1 MVETLEAFVRAH
13 AAAPWVL
20 LVVALL
26 AAGDALLPPLPSE
39 TVVVALAAISVAA
52 TGPNLVLLGAAA
64 ATGAFVGDTTVFLLG
79 RRFGTARLARVRRR
93 GLRRALDRA
102 ADTLERRGGLV
113 ILAAR
118 YVPVGRVAVD
128 LTAGA
133 GGFAPRRFAGLA
145 ALAAVSWAAWTVC
158 VGALAGHWLD
168 DNPLLGAAAG
178 ITVALALGFAADHA
192 VRVVLRRR
200 RR

>member
-52 TGPNLVLLGAAA
+52 SGPNLVLLAAAA

-102 ADTLERRGGLV
+102 ADILERRGGLV

-133 GGFAPRRFAGLA
+133 GGFGPRRFVGLA
-145 ALAAVSWAAWTVC
+145 ALAAVSWAAWTVS

-200 RR
+200 GR

>member
-1 MVETLEAFVRAH
+1 MVETLEAFVEAH

-20 LVVALL
+20 LVVVLL
-26 AAGDALLPPLPSE
+26 AAGDALLPPVPSE
-39 TVVVALAAISVAA
+39 TVVVALAALSVAA
-52 TGPNLVLLGAAA
+52 TGPNLVLLGLAAA
-64 ATGAFVGDTTVFLLG
+64 VGAFVGDTSVFLLG
-79 RRFGTARLARVRRR
+79 RRFGTARLARVRRPA
-93 GLRRALDRA
+93 RRTALDRA
-102 ADTLERRGGLV
+102 ADTLHRRGGLV

-133 GGFAPRRFAGLA
+133 TGFGRRRFVGLA
-145 ALAAVSWAAWTVC
+145 ALAAVSWAAWTVA

-178 ITVALALGFAADHA
+178 IAIALALGFAADHVA
-192 VRVVLRRR
+192 RAVLRRR
-200 RR
+200 GR

>member
-1 MVETLEAFVRAH
+1 MFDTLTAFVEAH

-20 LVVALL
+20 VLVALT
-26 AAGDALLPPLPSE
+26 AAGDALLPPVPSE
-39 TVVVALAAISVAA
+39 TVVVALAAVSVAA
-52 TGPNLVLLGAAA
+52 SGPNLVLLGAAA
-64 ATGAFVGDTTVFLLG
+64 AAGAFTGDTTVFLLG
-79 RRFGTARLARVRRR
+79 RRFGTERLARVRRPA
-93 GLRRALDRA
+93 LRSALDRS

-113 ILAAR
+113 VLVAR

-133 GGFAPRRFAGLA
+133 TGFAPRRFAALA
-145 ALAAVSWAAWTVC
+145 ALAAVSWATWTVA

-178 ITVALALGFAADHA
+178 ITIALVLGFAADHV
-192 VRVVLRRR
+192 VRLVLRRR
-200 RR
+200 GR